1 MRFFI
6 SLLTLCFITFISAC
20 DSESE
25 FVVIEE
31 CEDIETMQE
40 CRDCCVQNGYDHGS
54 PSQHAGACECWIE
67 D

>member
-1 MRFFI
+1 MRYFTTLVTLVSIAFFA
-6 SLLTLCFITFISAC
+6 SC
-20 DSESE
+20 DSEAD

-54 PSQHAGACECWIE
+54 PSQHVGACECWIE

>member
-1 MRFFI
+1 MRIFIFLFVVLSTLFFI
-6 SLLTLCFITFISAC
+6 AC
-20 DSESE
+20 DSEAD
-25 FVVIEE
+25 FVIIPE
-31 CEDIETMQE
+31 CEDLERMQE